1 MYICFCM
8 NVYVDMYLRVRYRNS
23 SSKIKKFIW
32 SKKQP
37 KIKHS
42 TLIADYKDGGYKDTD
57 IETKILSLK
66 VKQISLLLDDSFH
79 PWKKLYQTHSF
90 QK

>member
-1 MYICFCM
+1 MYICLCM
-8 NVYVDMYLRVRYRNS
+8 NVYVDMYLRVWYRNS

-42 TLIADYKDGGYKDTD
+42 TLITDYKPGGYKDTD

-66 VKQISLLLDDSFH
+66 VK
-79 PWKKLYQTHSF
+79 
-90 QK
+90 